1 MTGRIFGNAWPIRP
15 AIRSKNYKGE
25 SVSNWH
31 PVDWIVCGLLIIF
44 GGAILLAAMIDVKDT
59 GLAERILAGIMGVIS
74 AYVGAKIGSQH
85 D

>member
-1 MTGRIFGNAWPIRP
+1 M
-15 AIRSKNYKGE
+15 
-25 SVSNWH
+25 
-31 PVDWIVCGLLIIF
+31 IF
-44 GGAILLAAMIDVKDT
+44 GGSILLAAMIDVKDT